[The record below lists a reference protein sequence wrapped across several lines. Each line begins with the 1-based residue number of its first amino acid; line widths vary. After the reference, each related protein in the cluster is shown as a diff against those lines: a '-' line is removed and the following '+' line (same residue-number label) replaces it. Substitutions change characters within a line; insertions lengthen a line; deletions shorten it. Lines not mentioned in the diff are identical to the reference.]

1 MEALAAGI
9 QVAKGRSER
18 ERGVTQDNGSSE
30 ARDRRK
36 VAGSNSLEES
46 GQNRGTKGTVM
57 VQDKGRIG
65 YVVDARYGRE
75 QGQHGS
81 RRCRQRIFRRGKIIE
96 KIPGKNIGKI
106 SG

>member
-1 MEALAAGI
+1 MAE
-9 QVAKGRSER
+9 GRSKR

-36 VAGSNSLEES
+36 VAGSNNSLEES

-57 VQDKGRIG
+57 VQDKGRIR

-75 QGQHGS
+75 
-81 RRCRQRIFRRGKIIE
+81 
-96 KIPGKNIGKI
+96 
-106 SG
+106 

>member
-1 MEALAAGI
+1 MAE
-9 QVAKGRSER
+9 GRSKR

-65 YVVDARYGRE
+65 DVVDARYGRE
-75 QGQHGS
+75 QG
-81 RRCRQRIFRRGKIIE
+81 
-96 KIPGKNIGKI
+96 
-106 SG
+106 

>member
-1 MEALAAGI
+1 
-9 QVAKGRSER
+9 
-18 ERGVTQDNGSSE
+18 VTQDNGSSE

-75 QGQHGS
+75 
-81 RRCRQRIFRRGKIIE
+81 
-96 KIPGKNIGKI
+96 
-106 SG
+106 

>member
-1 MEALAAGI
+1 MAE
-9 QVAKGRSER
+9 GRSKR

-75 QGQHGS
+75 QGQYGS
-81 RRCRQRIFRRGKIIE
+81 RRCRHRIFKGGKII
-96 KIPGKNIGKI
+96 GNF

>member
-1 MEALAAGI
+1 MAE
-9 QVAKGRSER
+9 GRSK
-18 ERGVTQDNGSSE
+18 RGRGITQDNGSSE

-46 GQNRGTKGTVM
+46 GQSRGTKSTVM

-75 QGQHGS
+75 QG
-81 RRCRQRIFRRGKIIE
+81 
-96 KIPGKNIGKI
+96 
-106 SG
+106 

>member
-1 MEALAAGI
+1 MAE
-9 QVAKGRSER
+9 GRGKR

-30 ARDRRK
+30 ARDRRT
-36 VAGSNSLEES
+36 VSGSNSLEES

-81 RRCRQRIFRRGKIIE
+81 STSRCRQRIFRRGKIIE
-96 KIPGKNIGKI
+96 KNTGEKYRVLVQG
-106 SG
+106 